1 MVYDRSSTSTT
12 VTFSDPWPRW
22 TTTADC
28 TTTSTT
34 ATWTDPWPLW
44 TSGTTSSITCGTTT
58 NISRIW
64 TIWNDCTMTS
74 RELLGH
80 GYHMERVREVVSSR
94 QIREPTAE
102 ELQARLRQEQEY
114 RVRAEASLLEQKK
127 AREKAEALLREFLSA
142 EQIEALEK
150 RNAFQLESISKDGS
164 RKRYEIQRG
173 RQGNVF
179 LLDQKGERVE
189 KYCIHPFEYVPD
201 ADTMLTQKLLLE
213 SNEELFLKTANRTPL
228 RRVGS

>member
-1 MVYDRSSTSTT
+1 M
-12 VTFSDPWPRW
+12 
-22 TTTADC
+22 
-28 TTTSTT
+28 
-34 ATWTDPWPLW
+34 
-44 TSGTTSSITCGTTT
+44 
-58 NISRIW
+58 SRVW

-80 GYHMERVREVVSSR
+80 GYHMERAREVVSSR
-94 QIREPTAE
+94 QFREPTAE
-102 ELQARLRQEQEY
+102 ELQAQLRQEQEY
-114 RVRAEASLLEQKK
+114 RARAEARMLEQKQAK
-127 AREKAEALLREFLSA
+127 EKAEALLREFLSA

-189 KYCIHPFEYVPD
+189 KYCIHPSEFVPD
-201 ADTMLTQKLLLE
+201 ADTMLTQKLLIE
-213 SNEELFLKTANRTPL
+213 GNEELFLKTANRTPL